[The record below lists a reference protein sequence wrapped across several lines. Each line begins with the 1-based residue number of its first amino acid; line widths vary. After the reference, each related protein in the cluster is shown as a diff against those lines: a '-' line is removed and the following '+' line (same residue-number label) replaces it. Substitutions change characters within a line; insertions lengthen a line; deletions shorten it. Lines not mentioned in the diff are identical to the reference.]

1 MSEPVR
7 ELAQREVPQQQDIP
21 TLMAQIRERIKS
33 DIERNLDS
41 RSGISRATA
50 RFADERGISFGD
62 MQLSEELKFLN
73 RSFSYQDLI
82 SRDRVTTHRTGLLGR
97 LLVKVKGRL
106 VEFVRKVALKDYLQ
120 AEEGFNINLVRF
132 LNDMARYVD
141 ARDTN
146 GLSAL
151 ARVDDEKSLAILT
164 AGRQLR
170 ELRESF

>member
-1 MSEPVR
+1 MSESVR

-97 LLVKVKGRL
+97 
-106 VEFVRKVALKDYLQ
+106 
-120 AEEGFNINLVRF
+120 
-132 LNDMARYVD
+132 
-141 ARDTN
+141 
-146 GLSAL
+146 
-151 ARVDDEKSLAILT
+151 
-164 AGRQLR
+164 
-170 ELRESF
+170 